1 MEITLG
7 NWIIYEILFYPG
19 ILEGIWKSSPL
30 FFSLVLLIVFFL
42 FFFFFCGNEEGISIK
57 FFDSY
62 IRFRD
67 MRVDIFFSSF
77 VKRKKRKEGERGT
90 FLKGIFRFHFSAGGR
105 GKVFPFSGHLHDSTF
120 ISL

>member
-1 MEITLG
+1 M
-7 NWIIYEILFYPG
+7 F
-19 ILEGIWKSSPL
+19 SS
-30 FFSLVLLIVFFL
+30 S
-42 FFFFFCGNEEGISIK
+42 FFFFCGNEEGISIK